1 MRGPR
6 TVRKPDDHQQQ
17 QQSSASSSSSALV
30 RRTEQQRKKIGITST
45 KAKGFTA
52 QQQQQSSSTATLED
66 PKKKKT
72 GKQLRQQ
79 RKNNNRKVNPRTLIS
94 VDSNVPAKV
103 QPILVDDRQKYSVQ
117 AVLAVFTLPVPIG
130 CARLPQKGF
139 FIKWRGYDGQDSWV
153 LSADAF
159 CLEMACSFSEKT
171 GMDAAFDAMLGN
183 ELPLHFINELQKSS
197 KFERVKALYQVP
209 ELRQSGLDIAWA
221 DGATQQE
228 KRKAVS
234 LLPAF
239 VKIMND
245 CPDCQCPIVGYS
257 CMRPVPYNKPVL
269 CVPKGIVGHF
279 PNFPPEPELNFIVIS
294 MFLATFLMLTLQIA
308 NLWLFYNRNGPPETP
323 VLVSYRKES
332 REVHCTVTESRP
344 VSPLV
349 EPPASERNQ
358 SGLAMVEHGR
368 NYYSITADISD
379 TVKDEENGYAED

>member
-17 QQSSASSSSSALV
+17 QQSSASSSSSALA

-66 PKKKKT
+66 PKKKNRLNFDEGDGDQPVINNHVHQQHQNNDQTFVNVTTCTEGVVEYSISPSVSPTRPKRKAAQAAALLFQQQRKPKRRAQLDKENGKT
-72 GKQLRQQ
+72 GKQLRQK
-79 RKNNNRKVNPRTLIS
+79 RKNNNRKVNPRTLIT

-197 KFERVKALYQVP
+197 KFERVKALYRVP

-221 DGATQQE
+221 DGATQ
-228 KRKAVS
+228 
-234 LLPAF
+234 
-239 VKIMND
+239 
-245 CPDCQCPIVGYS
+245 
-257 CMRPVPYNKPVL
+257 
-269 CVPKGIVGHF
+269 
-279 PNFPPEPELNFIVIS
+279 
-294 MFLATFLMLTLQIA
+294 
-308 NLWLFYNRNGPPETP
+308 
-323 VLVSYRKES
+323 
-332 REVHCTVTESRP
+332 
-344 VSPLV
+344 
-349 EPPASERNQ
+349 
-358 SGLAMVEHGR
+358 
-368 NYYSITADISD
+368 
-379 TVKDEENGYAED
+379 

>member
-1 MRGPR
+1 MVQLHPDLVKRFFSLIREGDAEG
-6 TVRKPDDHQQQ
+6 VRLLCDCLSDSQWND
-17 QQSSASSSSSALV
+17 L
-30 RRTEQQRKKIGITST
+30 RN
-45 KAKGFTA
+45 
-52 QQQQQSSSTATLED
+52 ATLEGGD
-66 PKKKKT
+66 SPLLIAYRR
-72 GKQLRQQ
+72 KQLRQQ
-79 RKNNNRKVNPRTLIS
+79 RKNNNRKANPRTLIS

-117 AVLAVFTLPVPIG
+117 AVLAVFTMPRPPPELD
-130 CARLPQKGF
+130 QKGF

-153 LSADAF
+153 LSSDAF
-159 CLEMACSFSEKT
+159 CLETTCSFSEKT

-183 ELPLHFINELQKSS
+183 ELPRHFINELQKSS
-197 KFERVKALYQVP
+197 KFERVKALYQIP
-209 ELRQSGLDIAWA
+209 ELRESGLDIAWA

-239 VKIMND
+239 LKIMKE
-245 CPDCQCPIVGYS
+245 CPDCQCPIVGYL

-349 EPPASERNQ
+349 VSSKPSHRQVSATNRDWQWSNT
-358 SGLAMVEHGR
+358 GGTTT
-368 NYYSITADISD
+368 ITADISD